1 MIICT
6 IFKKK
11 KFFSTKLFFN
21 LIHIL
26 GIFLFTQTVTSSLFT
41 YRLIVNENSEILFF
55 EEERIES
62 LEDKKPVE
70 IYNCCGIFNL
80 IRNYIKNHRP
90 VFIYRKDSPIQF
102 EVLNNFL
109 VSSAPKNEY
118 KSKVIKCGFDISY
131 YLRLSNDIRKSPK
144 KIDYHEFECMVKT
157 FRSLK
162 AILDKY
168 AIKLLQ
174 AFFEKTF
181 IVRNKTN
188 RKNKC
193 LEFAEICSP
202 YFSSKIEFSV
212 MKYYIT
218 ALLNNF
224 TLKCE
229 FYENNLVLMEN
240 IADEYDVSLL
250 DVNIPYKNILINS
263 YTVFR
268 TLENI
273 LEDPYT
279 LEAFKFLLNEMNIE
293 SFVINRGYGCI
304 IPDISFSFRTISIK
318 IFRAI
323 TISDFASSYGS
334 FLLQLDSAIGKN
346 IEYITLKCIS
356 LSIDTL
362 KILLN
367 KTMIKGLVLHRVN
380 TPESLNFTPIGEF
393 FYDRLEYI
401 NFYGVSTENKWW
413 ADFFNR
419 AKFKKIIIKF
429 DKDYADKN
437 FITEFYK
444 ISEIRR
450 DVLYFDVNF
459 HCEKISNEFC
469 QALKCFVNLQT
480 LKLNVYIIDY
490 SSNRNIIET
499 VESLKNLEFIT
510 IIQRKSVYEVSESH
524 ILPSKKSNIKYL
536 HLENIH
542 STDKYMYRN
551 FFQNNRSLNK
561 IVQVK
566 SRISQYELEEIFA
579 LENLDSL
586 SLTLNYFGYDTCPS
600 KMQNIMSTKIVCLN
614 LSGNGS
620 KFLEHF
626 GILGKLD
633 CLQYLKFS
641 DCGFKEGFLKNINEK
656 CSLRMLSLF
665 YIRGS
670 LDIFDFEGIK
680 KLECLESLNISRCK
694 LLNCSFHQ
702 LFENCKFVKSLRRL
716 YLSHVSLNEQDLQ
729 CLKTFI
735 NLKELSLNLDQFDLP
750 TVHYYLIAI
759 PLKLYIS
766 SFVAKKEEGFE
777 KFREYLRSKN
787 INIISRYD
795 CFEDKF

>member
-55 EEERIES
+55 EEERNES
-62 LEDKKPVE
+62 LEDKKSKGFFNFNV
-70 IYNCCGIFNL
+70 IFNS
-80 IRNYIKNHRP
+80 IENIITYDRP

-109 VSSAPKNEY
+109 VLSAPENEY
-118 KSKVIKCGFDISY
+118 KSGMIKCGFDISY
-131 YLRLSNDIRKSPK
+131 YLGLSNDDIRKSPK

-188 RKNKC
+188 PNPKC

-240 IADEYDVSLL
+240 FDDEYDVSLF

-273 LEDPYT
+273 LKNPYT

-293 SFVINRGYGCI
+293 SFVINMGSGLI
-304 IPDISFSFRTISIK
+304 IPDTSFSFRTISIK

-323 TISDFASSYGS
+323 TISDFVSSYGS
-334 FLLQLDSAIGKN
+334 FLLQLDSAIGEN
-346 IEYITLKCIS
+346 IEYITLKRIS
-356 LSIDTL
+356 LSRDTL

-393 FYDRLEYI
+393 VYDRLEYI
-401 NFYGVSTENKWW
+401 NFYDVRIQNMWW
-413 ADFFNR
+413 ADFFKR
-419 AKFKKIIIKF
+419 AKFKKIIIKLEESNNA
-429 DKDYADKN
+429 YKN

-450 DVLYFDVNF
+450 DVLYFDLYF

-480 LKLNVYIIDY
+480 LKLNWNIIDY

-499 VESLKNLEFIT
+499 VDNLKNLEFIT
-510 IIQRKSVYEVSESH
+510 IIQLSESH
-524 ILPSKKSNIKYL
+524 LPPSKKSNIKYL

-551 FFQNNRSLNK
+551 FFKNNRSLNK
-561 IVQVK
+561 IVLVK

-579 LENLDSL
+579 LKNLDSL
-586 SLTLNYFGYDTCPS
+586 SLTLNYCGYDTCPS

-620 KFLEHF
+620 KFLEDF

-641 DCGFKEGFLKNINEK
+641 DCGFQTGFLRNINEK

-680 KLECLESLNISRCK
+680 KLECLESLNISECE
-694 LLNCSFHQ
+694 LLDCSFHQ

-729 CLKTFI
+729 CLKRFI
-735 NLKELSLNLDQFDLP
+735 NLKELSLNLNEFNLL
-750 TVHYYLIAI
+750 TVQDYLIAI

-766 SFVAKKEEGFE
+766 SFVAKKKDFE
-777 KFREYLRSKN
+777 IFREYLRSKN
-787 INIISRYD
+787 INIHIFRHD

>member
-26 GIFLFTQTVTSSLFT
+26 GIFLFTQTVTSCLFT

-55 EEERIES
+55 EEKPIES
-62 LEDKKPVE
+62 LGNKKPVE

-80 IRNYIKNHRP
+80 IQNYLKNHRP
-90 VFIYRKDSPIQF
+90 VFIYRKNSPIQF

-109 VSSAPKNEY
+109 VSSAPENKY
-118 KSKVIKCGFDISY
+118 KSGMIECDFDISY
-131 YLRLSNDIRKSPK
+131 YLGLSNDIRKSPK
-144 KIDYHEFECMVKT
+144 KIDYHEFECMIKT

-168 AIKLLQ
+168 AIKRLK

-188 RKNKC
+188 PKNEC
-193 LEFAEICSP
+193 LEFAEIRSP

-240 IADEYDVSLL
+240 FDDEYDVSLL

-293 SFVINRGYGCI
+293 SFVINMGSGLI
-304 IPDISFSFRTISIK
+304 IPDTSFSFRTISIK

-323 TISDFASSYGS
+323 TISDFVSSYGS
-334 FLLQLDSAIGKN
+334 FLRQLDSAIGEN
-346 IEYITLKCIS
+346 IEYITLKRIS
-356 LSIDTL
+356 LSRDTL

-380 TPESLNFTPIGEF
+380 TPESLNFNPIGEF

-401 NFYGVSTENKWW
+401 NFYGGSTENKWW

-419 AKFKKIIIKF
+419 A
-429 DKDYADKN
+429 N
-437 FITEFYK
+437 
-444 ISEIRR
+444 EIRR

-480 LKLNVYIIDY
+480 LKLNVYKIDY

-499 VESLKNLEFIT
+499 VENLKNLEFIT

-566 SRISQYELEEIFA
+566 SQICQYELEEIFA
-579 LENLDSL
+579 LKNLDSL
-586 SLTLNYFGYDTCPS
+586 SLTFDYFGYDTCPS

-620 KFLEHF
+620 KFLEDF

-641 DCGFKEGFLKNINEK
+641 DCGFQTGFLKNINEK

-680 KLECLESLNISRCK
+680 KLE
-694 LLNCSFHQ
+694 
-702 LFENCKFVKSLRRL
+702 
-716 YLSHVSLNEQDLQ
+716 
-729 CLKTFI
+729 
-735 NLKELSLNLDQFDLP
+735 
-750 TVHYYLIAI
+750 
-759 PLKLYIS
+759 
-766 SFVAKKEEGFE
+766 
-777 KFREYLRSKN
+777 
-787 INIISRYD
+787 
-795 CFEDKF
+795 